1 MIFHGTLCIPP
12 EGFCICILFAKSSI
26 FVRKALCSKTKA
38 GAFDSHLR
46 EIASQNASKFTYSI
60 INPSVRL
67 ASEYLRKELGTD
79 EVAIMTAARYWEH
92 EYFNGN
98 NWLLF
103 DFTKDWLT
111 GPESQYK
118 EDDLWVRRCIT
129 SKSIAIA
136 DNGETAS
143 GFTDVYVAREDD
155 LGHTGSY
162 ENADLETP
170 YEGVPYYRFSD
181 VYQDE
186 NGHHWFVINNAGY
199 NHDGFGDKGFYSELI
214 SFDGLKVSDD
224 KGTITNLPTRDQATR
239 AAVPNVVL

>member
-1 MIFHGTLCIPP
+1 
-12 EGFCICILFAKSSI
+12 
-26 FVRKALCSKTKA
+26 
-38 GAFDSHLR
+38 
-46 EIASQNASKFTYSI
+46 
-60 INPSVRL
+60 
-67 ASEYLRKELGTD
+67 
-79 EVAIMTAARYWEH
+79 MTAARYWEH

-111 GPESQYK
+111 GPESQYM

-224 KGTITNLPTRDQATR
+224 KGTITNLPTRDQAIR
-239 AAVPNVVL
+239 AAVPNVAL